1 MASLRPSKAIVALYP
16 GSIAVVYGLF
26 AIFLVCIFFFKGGV
40 GNALAVCSFVA
51 AWALI
56 ARESR
61 AGTLSIPPL
70 APIAV
75 VFLAVITA
83 RLALPPYGVETVP
96 GSAVVRSL
104 LLVGL
109 YGLAWYAYVRLPFQ
123 YILWMIAIAAALCAA
138 IAIAMYLPA
147 PPEDFRL
154 NFVGRASH
162 PIMGAGAVA
171 CGFIAAVTLLFYGP
185 NSGRSRI
192 VLALM
197 CVVMLVG
204 IYLTR
209 SRGPMLSLALS
220 LALTPLVLRFSSWKV
235 LLAGAIVAWGLVTAG
250 VLLDGPI
257 KAALCSFTELACRS
271 SLRHDVWRASLD
283 LIAAHPLWGSGY
295 GFRFEG
301 VPHAH
306 NGYLGLAL
314 HYGLPVLVLFLMLL
328 ATAFRSVGSLAN
340 GCEKFFIVAMLIF
353 ANGFMGSDLSDPMR
367 FFSTHY
373 LFLWLPLFFAL
384 MSVSA
389 ERFAQK
395 PMATAPA

>member
-1 MASLRPSKAIVALYP
+1 MASLRPSNAIVALYP
-16 GSIAVVYGLF
+16 GSLAAVYGLL
-26 AIFLVCIFFFKGGV
+26 AIFLVCIFFLKGGV
-40 GNALAVCSFVA
+40 GNALAVCTFVA
-51 AWALI
+51 SWALI
-56 ARESR
+56 GRENR
-61 AGTLSIPPL
+61 AGTLSLPPL

-75 VFLAVITA
+75 VFLAVISA

-96 GSAVVRSL
+96 GSAIVRAL

-123 YILWMIAIAAALCAA
+123 NILWMIAVAAFLGAA
-138 IAIAMYLPA
+138 IAIALYLPA
-147 PPEDFRL
+147 PPEDLRL

-171 CGFIAAVTLLFYGP
+171 CGFIAAVTLLSYGDI
-185 NSGRSRI
+185 SGRSRI
-192 VLALM
+192 VLVLM
-197 CVVMLVG
+197 CAVMVAG

-209 SRGPMLSLALS
+209 SRGPMLSVALS
-220 LALTPLVLRFSSWKV
+220 LVLTPLVLRFASWKV
-235 LLAGAIVAWGLVTAG
+235 LLAGAFIAWGVVTAG

-257 KAALCSFTELACRS
+257 KAALCSFTELACRA
-271 SLRHDVWRASLD
+271 SLRHDVWRSSLD
-283 LIAAHPLWGSGY
+283 LIAANPLWGSGY

-314 HYGLPVLVLFLMLL
+314 HYGLPVLFLFLGLL
-328 ATAFRSVGSLAN
+328 AVAFRTVGSLGN

-353 ANGFMGSDLSDPMR
+353 VNGFMGSDLSDPMR

-389 ERFAQK
+389 QRSAQQ
-395 PMATAPA
+395 PVAVAA